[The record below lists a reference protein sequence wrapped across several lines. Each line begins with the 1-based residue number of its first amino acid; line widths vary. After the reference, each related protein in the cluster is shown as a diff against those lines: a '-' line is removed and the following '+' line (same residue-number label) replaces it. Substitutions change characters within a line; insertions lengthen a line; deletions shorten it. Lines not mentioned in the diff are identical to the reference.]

1 MMTSNK
7 DTQQRGGEKDIPTKK
22 EARWAGW
29 IEEGKIEEKTEK
41 MTIIDAKRHEWEG
54 KKLSGNA

>member
-7 DTQQRGGEKDIPTKK
+7 DTQQRGREKDIPTKK

-54 KKLSGNA
+54 KN